1 MTGMIRTHPAMPK
14 NRKQL
19 NDHIMFLIKG
29 TPLEPILKGE
39 PPMAYD
45 NNHYLEAAKACSAP
59 ARERNTIL
67 TGVGH
72 NVMHLPLLG
81 EDAIGEGTGG
91 AIPGTGGISL
101 TPEQAKNIFAEAYA
115 AEKLKQ
121 YMPNRNRLPEPRLTD
136 WIPGPQAIQ
145 TSNAYKAILTHDD
158 YAERRYNT
166 RVLAMEHAMKL
177 ASHPTRYES
186 ANSVVAIAQAFE
198 NYLNGE
204 VDKPEA
210 R

>member
-1 MTGMIRTHPAMPK
+1 MPK

-81 EDAIGEGTGG
+81 DDVEGTGG
-91 AIPGTGGISL
+91 MTGGEGAGPQPASL
-101 TPEQAKNIFAEAYA
+101 PEEQAKNIFAEAYA
-115 AEKLKQ
+115 AEKLRQ
-121 YMPNRNRLPEPRLTD
+121 YVPNRNRLPEPRLTD
-136 WIPGPQAIQ
+136 WIPEPQAIQ
-145 TSNAYKAILTHDD
+145 TSNTYKAILTHDD

-186 ANSVVAIAQAFE
+186 ANSVVAMAQAFE